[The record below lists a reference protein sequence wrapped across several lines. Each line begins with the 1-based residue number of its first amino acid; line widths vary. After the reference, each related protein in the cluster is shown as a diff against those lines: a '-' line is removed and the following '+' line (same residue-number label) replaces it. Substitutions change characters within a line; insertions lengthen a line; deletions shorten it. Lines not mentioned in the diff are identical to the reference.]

1 MDFKYLCDKYQLN
14 DTETSILKYLQENIS
29 DLKKI
34 GIRKVAK
41 DNYTSTTT
49 VYKLCKK
56 LNFEGYSDM
65 IYHFT
70 YSSQI
75 DDSETN
81 IDIYTNTN
89 KQIDNN
95 LEAFNNILKKY
106 ENKLIMFVSTGI
118 SQTIANYM
126 NERLS
131 VNGYRSIAN
140 AHIQLLSKENK
151 DEVALLWRPHPLIKA
166 TVESMRPQLW
176 EEYDRIVKKYQE
188 EGWGIY
194 DDTADVDRAIV
205 LSDAYY
211 GDGSSVVQMYKE
223 TGKPIMMQNVEIVE

>member
-14 DTETSILKYLQENIS
+14 DTETTILKYLQENIL

-49 VYKLCKK
+49 VYKLCKN
-56 LNFEGYSDM
+56 LNFEGYSYM

-95 LEAFNNILKKY
+95 LEEFNSILKKY

-140 AHIQLLSKENK
+140 AHLQLLSKNHK
-151 DEVALLWRPHPLIKA
+151 NEVLVFAISRSGETKSIIDILEQARNNDIEVISFVGNANSKIAKLSTLPIIIQGQDDFAKLKNPPNTFFSELLLIF
-166 TVESMRPQLW
+166 ECF
-176 EEYDRIVKKYQE
+176 I
-188 EGWGIY
+188 
-194 DDTADVDRAIV
+194 
-205 LSDAYY
+205 SD
-211 GDGSSVVQMYKE
+211 SL
-223 TGKPIMMQNVEIVE
+223 N

>member
-81 IDIYTNTN
+81 IDIYTNIN
-89 KQIDNN
+89 KQINNN
-95 LEAFNNILKKY
+95 LEEFNSILKKY

-140 AHIQLLSKENK
+140 AHLQLLSKNHK
-151 DEVALLWRPHPLIKA
+151 NEVLVFAISRSGETKSIIDILEQARDNDIEVISFVGNANSKIAKLSTLPIIIQGQDDFAKLKNPPNTFFSELLLIF
-166 TVESMRPQLW
+166 ECF
-176 EEYDRIVKKYQE
+176 I
-188 EGWGIY
+188 
-194 DDTADVDRAIV
+194 
-205 LSDAYY
+205 SD
-211 GDGSSVVQMYKE
+211 SL
-223 TGKPIMMQNVEIVE
+223 N

>member
-1 MDFKYLCDKYQLN
+1 MDFKYLIDKYQLN

-81 IDIYTNTN
+81 IDIYTNIN
-89 KQIDNN
+89 KQINNN
-95 LEAFNNILKKY
+95 LEEFNSILKKY

-140 AHIQLLSKENK
+140 AHLQLLSKNHK
-151 DEVALLWRPHPLIKA
+151 NEVLVFAISRSGETKSIIDILEQARNNDIEVISFVGNANSKIAKLSTLPIIIQGQDDFAKLKNPPNTFFSELLLIF
-166 TVESMRPQLW
+166 ECF
-176 EEYDRIVKKYQE
+176 I
-188 EGWGIY
+188 
-194 DDTADVDRAIV
+194 
-205 LSDAYY
+205 SD
-211 GDGSSVVQMYKE
+211 SL
-223 TGKPIMMQNVEIVE
+223 N

>member
-1 MDFKYLCDKYQLN
+1 MDFKYWCSKYQLN
-14 DTETSILKYLQENIS
+14 DTEINIIKYLQENIS

-75 DDSETN
+75 DYSETN
-81 IDIYTNTN
+81 VDIYTNTN

-95 LEAFNNILKKY
+95 LETFNNILKKY

-118 SQTIANYM
+118 SQNIANYM

-140 AHIQLLSKENK
+140 AHIQLLSKEYK
-151 DEVALLWRPHPLIKA
+151 DEVLIFAISRSGETKSIIDILEQAKFNDIEVISFVGSVNSKIAKLSTLPIIIQGQDDFVKLKNPPSTFFSELLLVFECFI
-166 TVESMRPQLW
+166 
-176 EEYDRIVKKYQE
+176 
-188 EGWGIY
+188 
-194 DDTADVDRAIV
+194 
-205 LSDAYY
+205 SDLF
-211 GDGSSVVQMYKE
+211 
-223 TGKPIMMQNVEIVE
+223 N

>member
-14 DTETSILKYLQENIS
+14 DTETTILKYLQENIL

-95 LEAFNNILKKY
+95 LEEFNSILKKY

-140 AHIQLLSKENK
+140 AHLQLLSKNHK
-151 DEVALLWRPHPLIKA
+151 NEVLVFAISRSGETKSIIDILEQARNNDIEVISFVGNANSKIAKLSTLPIIIQGQDDFAKLKNPPNTFFSELLLI
-166 TVESMRPQLW
+166 
-176 EEYDRIVKKYQE
+176 
-188 EGWGIY
+188 
-194 DDTADVDRAIV
+194 
-205 LSDAYY
+205 
-211 GDGSSVVQMYKE
+211 SSYLV
-223 TGKPIMMQNVEIVE
+223 

>member
-14 DTETSILKYLQENIS
+14 DTETTILKYLQENIL

-95 LEAFNNILKKY
+95 LEEFNSILKKY

-140 AHIQLLSKENK
+140 AHLQLLSKNHK
-151 DEVALLWRPHPLIKA
+151 NEVLVFAISRSGETKSIIDILEQARNNDIEVISFVGNANSKIAKLSTLPITIQGQDDFAKLKNPPNTFFSELLLIF
-166 TVESMRPQLW
+166 ECF
-176 EEYDRIVKKYQE
+176 I
-188 EGWGIY
+188 
-194 DDTADVDRAIV
+194 
-205 LSDAYY
+205 SD
-211 GDGSSVVQMYKE
+211 SL
-223 TGKPIMMQNVEIVE
+223 N

>member
-14 DTETSILKYLQENIS
+14 DTETTILKYLQENIL

-95 LEAFNNILKKY
+95 LEEFNSILKKY

-140 AHIQLLSKENK
+140 AHLQLLSKNHK
-151 DEVALLWRPHPLIKA
+151 NEVLVFAISRSGETKSIIDILEQARNNDIEVISFVGHANSKIAKLSTLPIIIQGQDDFAKLKNPPNTFFSELLLIF
-166 TVESMRPQLW
+166 ECF
-176 EEYDRIVKKYQE
+176 I
-188 EGWGIY
+188 
-194 DDTADVDRAIV
+194 
-205 LSDAYY
+205 SD
-211 GDGSSVVQMYKE
+211 SL
-223 TGKPIMMQNVEIVE
+223 N

>member
-14 DTETSILKYLQENIS
+14 DTETTILKYLQENIL

-75 DDSETN
+75 YDSETN

-95 LEAFNNILKKY
+95 LEEFNSILKKY

-140 AHIQLLSKENK
+140 AHLQLLSKNHK
-151 DEVALLWRPHPLIKA
+151 NEVLVFAISRSGETKSIIDILEQARNNDIEVISFVGNANSKIAKLSTLPIIIQGQDDFAKLTHPSNLFFSELLLIF
-166 TVESMRPQLW
+166 ECF
-176 EEYDRIVKKYQE
+176 I
-188 EGWGIY
+188 
-194 DDTADVDRAIV
+194 
-205 LSDAYY
+205 SD
-211 GDGSSVVQMYKE
+211 SL
-223 TGKPIMMQNVEIVE
+223 N

>member
-14 DTETSILKYLQENIS
+14 IL

-95 LEAFNNILKKY
+95 LEEFNSILKKY

-140 AHIQLLSKENK
+140 AHLQLLSKNHK
-151 DEVALLWRPHPLIKA
+151 NEVLVFAISRSGETKSIIDILEQARNNDIEVISFVGNANSKIAKLSTLPIIIQGQDDFAKLKNPPNTFFSELLLIF
-166 TVESMRPQLW
+166 ECF
-176 EEYDRIVKKYQE
+176 I
-188 EGWGIY
+188 
-194 DDTADVDRAIV
+194 
-205 LSDAYY
+205 SD
-211 GDGSSVVQMYKE
+211 SL
-223 TGKPIMMQNVEIVE
+223 N

>member
-1 MDFKYLCDKYQLN
+1 MDFKYLIDKYQLN

-81 IDIYTNTN
+81 IDIYTNIN

-95 LEAFNNILKKY
+95 LEEFNSILKKY

-140 AHIQLLSKENK
+140 AHLQLLSKNHK
-151 DEVALLWRPHPLIKA
+151 NEVLVFAISRSGETKSIIDILEQARNNDIEVISFVGNANSKIAKLSTLPIVIQGQDDFAKLKNPPNTFFSELLLIF
-166 TVESMRPQLW
+166 ECF
-176 EEYDRIVKKYQE
+176 I
-188 EGWGIY
+188 
-194 DDTADVDRAIV
+194 
-205 LSDAYY
+205 SD
-211 GDGSSVVQMYKE
+211 SL
-223 TGKPIMMQNVEIVE
+223 N

>member
-14 DTETSILKYLQENIS
+14 DTETTILKYLQENIL

-81 IDIYTNTN
+81 IDIYTNIN
-89 KQIDNN
+89 KQINNN
-95 LEAFNNILKKY
+95 LEEFNSILKKY

-140 AHIQLLSKENK
+140 AHLQLLSKNHK
-151 DEVALLWRPHPLIKA
+151 NEVLVFAISRSGETKSIIDILEQARNNDIEVISFVGNANSKIAKLSTLPIIIQGQDDFAKLKNPPNTFFSELLLIF
-166 TVESMRPQLW
+166 ECF
-176 EEYDRIVKKYQE
+176 I
-188 EGWGIY
+188 
-194 DDTADVDRAIV
+194 
-205 LSDAYY
+205 SD
-211 GDGSSVVQMYKE
+211 SL
-223 TGKPIMMQNVEIVE
+223 N